1 MGGVRRF
8 AVMFDLVFLIVL
20 ITAIAWML
28 VGGVFTVLSFLA
40 FDRLLRRVWVVSTE
54 GAGAS

>member
-1 MGGVRRF
+1 
-8 AVMFDLVFLIVL
+8 MFDLVFLIVL